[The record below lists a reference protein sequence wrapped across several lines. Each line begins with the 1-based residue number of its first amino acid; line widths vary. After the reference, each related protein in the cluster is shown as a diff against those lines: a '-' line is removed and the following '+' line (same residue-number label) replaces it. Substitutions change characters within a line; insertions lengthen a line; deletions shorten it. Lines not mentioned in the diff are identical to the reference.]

1 MLQPPRPWATFDTD
15 IACFLCV
22 VQLQTIA
29 NRLVLTKMQLD
40 DLKASIEKRR
50 KREAELVRDSVCV
63 LWLVCCLLVTL
74 ICLSN
79 RSESKPS

>member
-1 MLQPPRPWATFDTD
+1 M
-15 IACFLCV
+15 
-22 VQLQTIA
+22 QLQTIA

-63 LWLVCCLLVTL
+63 CCCLVCCQLVTL